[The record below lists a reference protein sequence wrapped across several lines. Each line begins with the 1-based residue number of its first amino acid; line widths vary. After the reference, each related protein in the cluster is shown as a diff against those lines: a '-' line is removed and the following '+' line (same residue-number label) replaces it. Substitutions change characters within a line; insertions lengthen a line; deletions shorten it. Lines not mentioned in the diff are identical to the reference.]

1 MGTQLGY
8 ETAEGERNRAL
19 IEKRMSEATS
29 EKRVAS
35 IGVVKD
41 SLGNSARTENGIVG
55 RKGRNKTR

>member
-19 IEKRMSEATS
+19 IEKRMSETTS

-35 IGVVKD
+35 VGVVKD
-41 SLGNSARTENGIVG
+41 SLGNSAWTENGTVG